1 MGNLIAVQGGAVG
14 LLGVVVWFILTG
26 RLVPL
31 SVLRD
36 AHHQRDTYQAANQEL
51 LAALAEEREQKR
63 QLLEVAHVTEHVLTA
78 LPRPGEVGHG
88 VAGTDE
94 AAAR

>member
-1 MGNLIAVQGGAVG
+1 MGGLIAVQGGAVG
-14 LLGVVVWFILTG
+14 IVTAAVLMVLTG

-31 SVLRD
+31 STLRD
-36 AHHQRDTYQAANQEL
+36 VQRQRDTWQE
-51 LAALAEEREQKR
+51 AHRVSEEARAQEREQTR

-88 VAGTDE
+88 VAGEGE